1 MMVGDTYRSSVLQLE
16 VFILKLA
23 SIDRLASSTITI
35 SEITTLDHELLD
47 NTVELGSLVTIT
59 LFTSCQSSKVFS
71 SLGNS
76 L

>member
-47 NTVELGSLVTIT
+47 NAVELGSLVTIT